1 MRWLPVL
8 LLVPN
13 LALAERPPGDPIDP
27 AIAVDITADGLN
39 ALDGLVGG
47 LVPSAIPIPPIV
59 QADRAPEDCIDLWLT
74 EICWIPWAYS
84 LAVTNFDAGIGID
97 ALDFELRE
105 DEIALT
111 ARVTVNIAA
120 EGDPGLVQFDA
131 QAADVNLF
139 GIQFTVVDID
149 GTCRVHLPPTPL
161 TVDTTIGLKL
171 DWPTPDEPVVNVD
184 VAPVNVALDLSGLEI
199 RDCFLGDLLDFV
211 DAVNDFLGAIFSFD
225 IYELLVDFVE
235 PLLNDTI
242 QGFLGDL
249 EGTIQGLFT
258 DLVIEQELDLLG
270 AVVPLRIAPDNL
282 VVRPEAIRF
291 TLEGSI
297 GAPGSPAACVAPYG
311 ITGSLATG
319 AGVPELGSGPT
330 DFTHALGAFV
340 DDDLVNQALFALW
353 YEGVLCFTLD
363 SSGGLPIDLPIPLDT
378 SLLRLLGAADF
389 DPLFPEPKPIA
400 LSTRPRR
407 PPEAAVGADGA
418 LAVTLEDLGL
428 DLYAELDGRMARM
441 VGLEIGADVG
451 AGVLFDDQ
459 AGTIGVSVDL
469 DAEALDVEVPYNELA
484 PSASAGIQNG
494 FRGLFGTLV
503 GPLLG
508 SALDGLAFPLPKLGE
523 IGLSDVQ
530 IAGAGPDADWLG
542 VYAGLGPV
550 AYEGSGDLLTGG
562 CSGEGGC
569 AGGGCAGGGCEGGG
583 CNQGG
588 PTPLVWALPLLFV
601 LRRRR

>member
-1 MRWLPVL
+1 MRWLAPL
-8 LLVPN
+8 LLVPSV
-13 LALAERPPGDPIDP
+13 ALAERPPGDPVDP

-47 LVPSAIPIPPIV
+47 LVPSEIPVPPIA
-59 QADRAPEDCIDLWLT
+59 QSDRAPEDCINLLFT
-74 EICWIPWAYS
+74 SVCWIPWAYS
-84 LAVTNFDAGIGID
+84 LSVTNFAAGIGID

-111 ARVTVNIAA
+111 ARVTVNIAS
-120 EGDPGLVQFDA
+120 EGDPGIIDYA
-131 QAADVNLF
+131 AKAADVSLF
-139 GIQFTVVDID
+139 GIQLTLID
-149 GTCRVHLPPTPL
+149 LEGTCLVHLPPTPL
-161 TVDTTIGLKL
+161 TIDTAIGLKL
-171 DWPTPDEPVVNVD
+171 DWPTPTEPVVTVD
-184 VAPVNVALDLSGLEI
+184 VAPVDVSLDLSGLEI

-211 DAVNDFLGAIFSFD
+211 DAVNGFLGAIFSFD
-225 IYELLVDFVE
+225 IYQILVDFVE

-249 EGTIQGLFT
+249 ESTIQGLFT

-270 AVVPLRIAPDNL
+270 ATVPIRIAPDNL

-291 TLEGSI
+291 TLEGAI
-297 GAPGSPAACVAPYG
+297 GAPGNPAACVAPYG

-319 AGVPELGSGPT
+319 AGVPELGSGPAELA
-330 DFTHALGAFV
+330 HAVGAV
-340 DDDLVNQALFALW
+340 GDDDLVNQALFALW
-353 YEGVLCFTLD
+353 YEGVLCFRLD
-363 SSGGLPIDLPIPLDT
+363 SSGSLPIDLPIPLDT

-389 DPLFPEPKPIA
+389 DPLFPQPKPIA
-400 LSTRPRR
+400 LATRPRR
-407 PPEAAVGADGA
+407 PPEASIGADGA
-418 LAVTLEDLGL
+418 LAVTLEELGL

-441 VGLEIGADVG
+441 VGLELGADVG

-459 AGTIGVSVDL
+459 AGTLGVAVDL
-469 DAEALDVEVPYNELA
+469 DADALAVEVLYNELA
-484 PSASAGIQNG
+484 PTASAGIESG

-508 SALDGLAFPLPKLGE
+508 GVLDGLVFPLPTIGDV
-523 IGLSDVQ
+523 GLSDVQ
-530 IAGAGPDADWLG
+530 IAGAGPGADWLG

-569 AGGGCAGGGCEGGG
+569 AGGCAGGGCAGGG

-588 PTPLVWALPLLFV
+588 PSPLVWALPLLFV